1 MNLYRVFAGIFGLLT
16 FLFAFIML
24 SNVNGGYIYW
34 TPMKIGMAVGGVVSG
49 VVISLF
55 WKWAGDLLEAVRD

>member
-16 FLFAFIML
+16 FLLAFIML

-34 TPMKIGMAVGGVVSG
+34 TPIKIGMAVGGVVSG

>member
-16 FLFAFIML
+16 FLLAFIML

>member
-1 MNLYRVFAGIFGLLT
+1 
-16 FLFAFIML
+16 ML
-24 SNVNGGYIYW
+24 SNGGSVYW
-34 TPMKIGMAVGGVVSG
+34 TPTKIGMAVGGVVSG

>member
-1 MNLYRVFAGIFGLLT
+1 MNLYRVFAGIFGLFT

-24 SNVNGGYIYW
+24 SNGGSVYW

>member
-1 MNLYRVFAGIFGLLT
+1 
-16 FLFAFIML
+16 ML

-34 TPMKIGMAVGGVVSG
+34 TPIKIGMAVGGVVSG

>member
-1 MNLYRVFAGIFGLLT
+1 MNFYRVFAGIFGLLT

>member
-1 MNLYRVFAGIFGLLT
+1 MNLYRVFAGVFGLLT

-34 TPMKIGMAVGGVVSG
+34 TPTKIGMAVGGVVSG